1 MQSKTDRLATLVQRE
16 LSDILRTEVKDNLG
30 FITVTGVK
38 ITNELS
44 YMFVYYTVL
53 GSKEDQEKTKL
64 ALERA
69 NGFIRSQIA
78 SRVKMFKVPELVFKV
93 DESFE
98 NGMKVDA
105 ILRKIK

>member
-30 FITVTGVK
+30 FITITGVK

-44 YMFVYYTVL
+44 YMFVYYTVF

-64 ALERA
+64 ALDRA

-78 SRVKMFKVPELVFKV
+78 ARVKMYKVPELVFKV